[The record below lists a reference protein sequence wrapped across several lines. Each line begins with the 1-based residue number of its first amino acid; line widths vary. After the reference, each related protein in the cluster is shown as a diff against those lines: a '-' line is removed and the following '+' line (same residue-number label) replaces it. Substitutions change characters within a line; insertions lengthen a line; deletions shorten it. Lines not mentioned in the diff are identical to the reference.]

1 MRFAYADHTRQTW
14 QRRILGP
21 TLRVLPIVGRTHRRT
36 PLTGGAPSCTPLQ
49 RGLPVMTLTV
59 AVPVV
64 GPPAAGKTTLTARLG
79 QAPGCAVFRLR
90 EHVPET
96 ILAATATSAER
107 LGWIDDFNVVTALR
121 GYLDTTVKGDQ
132 TSTVFFD
139 NFPGTGTQ
147 VRLFLA
153 ALEQHAPGCTV
164 HAVELASEV
173 TTLYRRA
180 FQRRVCHRCER
191 DPIHDP
197 RLPAEPSAEDAQRC
211 ARCGG
216 ILHPR
221 RGDAP
226 RLLRARL
233 QRYRQTADGIRQ
245 AFAEAGVAVTR
256 LNSGTS
262 PEQTAQAVTALLTSR
277 IRQL

>member
-1 MRFAYADHTRQTW
+1 
-14 QRRILGP
+14 
-21 TLRVLPIVGRTHRRT
+21 
-36 PLTGGAPSCTPLQ
+36 
-49 RGLPVMTLTV
+49 MTLAL
-59 AVPVV
+59 AVPVF
-64 GPPAAGKTTLTARLG
+64 GPPAAGKTTLAASLG
-79 QAPGCAVFRLR
+79 QTPGSAVFRLR

-107 LGWIDDFNVVTALR
+107 LGWIDDFTVVTALR
-121 GYLDTTVKGDQ
+121 SYVDATVQADEAH
-132 TSTVFFD
+132 TVFFD
-139 NFPGTGTQ
+139 NFPGNGAQ

-153 ALEQHAPGCTV
+153 ALRQHAPDCMV
-164 HAVELASEV
+164 SAVELTVDV

-197 RLPAEPSAEDAQRC
+197 RLPAVPSADDAQRC

-233 QRYRQTADGIRQ
+233 NRYRQTADGIRE
-245 AFAEAGVAVTR
+245 AFAAAGVVVTPFD
-256 LNSGTS
+256 SGAS
-262 PEQTAQAVTALLTSR
+262 ADQTADAVTALLVRSS
-277 IRQL
+277 QP